1 MLRVI
6 RYVVLIECSRTVGV
20 GVGVDTEYRVVAGL
34 ARPHP
39 VVGLASELTHRLWN
53 GEHQTQV
60 AECAVGSGV
69 VLVALVERL
78 YFQVESLVLSV
89 YLLDHLVLHLVQEL
103 GALVVGH
110 VLDATLLQFGC
121 DVLLFHHEAYE
132 HALVGQLLGERLG
145 IESVEHVVVL
155 YGRMRTDGLKTT
167 VVVGQHES
175 VGRYDNARAVAREVD
190 NRLHDG
196 VFALVQLLVGS
207 RESVSLHLLVH
218 CMWQV
223 VERPHAFVG
232 MCGG

>member
-1 MLRVI
+1 MI
-6 RYVVLIECSRTVGV
+6 GHVVLRIFSRSVGLR
-20 GVGVDTEYRVVAGL
+20 VGVDAEYRVVACL

-53 GEHQTQV
+53 GKHQTQV
-60 AECAVGSGV
+60 AECAVGRCV

-89 YLLDHLVLHLVQEL
+89 YLLDHFALHLVQEF

-121 DVLLFHHEAYE
+121 DVLLFNHETYE
-132 HALVGQLLGERLG
+132 HALVGQLLGKRLC

-196 VFALVQLLVGS
+196 VLALVQLLVWS
-207 RESVSLHLLVH
+207 RESVRLHLLVH
-218 CMWQV
+218 CVWQV